1 MKYVYLSLLLGTALP
16 LAAQQPV
23 SLLEKEIPITM
34 RVNGVLSTKKEPVN
48 SALARLSQ
56 EPAIRDYHQELNDL
70 TVALKGRDGTKIRKA
85 FAPVQTRLNAEG
97 PTRRVQLNSFV
108 RGLDSLL
115 NAPVATSSE
124 KPAMTTEPIP
134 ASDEE
139 ANVDTVG
146 EAGTSAGGS
155 FGTDLN
161 AAVGDRWPWLTGLAT
176 LLALGLGAL
185 YLLARRQIA
194 RMKRREKLG
203 SNEELMRTLRK
214 QIQTQH
220 EELRQMRDEND
231 ALRRQAA
238 LLAQATPPL
247 EIVPPFVKPVPEAE
261 EEPTPSSLA
270 RPVAEPLAVAPTPA
284 LAEPIQPATIP
295 VPAAPEPAYA
305 PEEDE
310 EEDPDEITFFLST
323 PNRDGSFSDLR
334 HDDFVPSQSLYQ
346 FRISNAEGTEAE
358 FVFADDPASVHQA
371 LSSPDSYLHPVCE
384 YTDLRLDARNIRTL
398 RLGRARQTEPGERW
412 ELVEKARISFS

>member
-34 RVNGVLSTKKEPVN
+34 RVNGALSTKKEPVN

-85 FAPVQTRLNAEG
+85 LAPVQTRLNAEG
-97 PTRRVQLNSFV
+97 PARRVQLNSFV

-115 NAPVATSSE
+115 NAPAAMAASSAE
-124 KPAMTTEPIP
+124 PVPTETPSP
-134 ASDEE
+134 DSDEE
-139 ANVDTVG
+139 AAVDTVG
-146 EAGTSAGGS
+146 EAGTGAEGS
-155 FGTDLN
+155 FGTDLD
-161 AAVGDRWPWLTGLAT
+161 AAVGDRWPWLAGLAA
-176 LLALGLGAL
+176 LLALGLGVL
-185 YLLARRQIA
+185 YLLARRQIS
-194 RMKRREKLG
+194 RLKRRETLG

-247 EIVPPFVKPVPEAE
+247 EIVPSFVEPGAE
-261 EEPTPSSLA
+261 TDEEPTISSVA
-270 RPVAEPLAVAPTPA
+270 RPVDEPLPAAPAAVLEEPLPPA
-284 LAEPIQPATIP
+284 AIP
-295 VPAAPEPAYA
+295 VPAA

-323 PNRDGSFSDLR
+323 PNRDGSFSDRR
-334 HDDFVPSQSLYQ
+334 HADFVPSQSLYQ
-346 FRISNAEGTEAE
+346 FRISNDEGTEAE

-371 LSSPDSYLHPVCE
+371 LSSPDSYLQPVCE

-398 RLGRARQTEPGERW
+398 RLGRVRQTEPGERW